1 MDEIYSIL
9 RGLSPREKMKVLGY
23 LEGELLHTEC
33 WNEKARILRYY
44 PLLTDNMKNVVM
56 LAINQVAEEEKNKK
70 IKKNKIVE
78 FPKKK

>member
-23 LEGELLHTEC
+23 LEGELLHTEY
-33 WNEKARILRYY
+33 WNEKAKILRYY
-44 PLLTDNMKNVVM
+44 PCLTDNMKNIVM
-56 LAINQVAEEEKNKK
+56 FAINQVAQEEKNKK
-70 IKKNKIVE
+70 SRIVE